1 MCQRRCVSL
10 VVLGAAHAG
19 HPSTRLTSILNL
31 PQKEKSKGASVGPVM
46 LGFFLFVVVGS
57 GGLQEGW

>member
-1 MCQRRCVSL
+1 L
-10 VVLGAAHAG
+10 L
-19 HPSTRLTSILNL
+19 
-31 PQKEKSKGASVGPVM
+31 QKEKSKGASVGPVM